1 MTEIAVRQDNAVSI
15 IQTAAADMEAAHR
28 MAVALVS
35 TAFAPAHFQRK
46 PDDATAAILYG
57 AAIGLDPLASLQNI
71 YVISGRP
78 AMYARAMMAVVLSH
92 GHEMWTEESTPARVV
107 VCGRRKGSEHVERS
121 EWTYDRARKA
131 GYTSNKKYDTDPQ
144 SMLYA
149 RASGDVA
156 RHIAPDALL
165 GMAYSVE
172 ELEQSPTGPDGVPA
186 ITTVKTGADRLR
198 EAITPPGAPPT
209 EEPVKATAE
218 RGDPLR
224 TEAQSKALH
233 AGLNALQITDRDA
246 GLAYISQLIGRDID
260 STKELTRVE
269 ASKAIDLMK
278 AAQDELE
285 RSCVTPEPPAD
296 EPDGADWPNVAPA
309 GAR

>member
-1 MTEIAVRQDNAVSI
+1 MSEIAVRQDQAVSI
-15 IQTAAADMEAAHR
+15 IQDSARDMEAAHR
-28 MAVALVS
+28 MAVALVN
-35 TAFAPAHFQRK
+35 TMFVPAHFKGK

-92 GHEMWTEESTPARVV
+92 GHEIWTEEAGPTKVV
-107 VCGRRKGSEHVERS
+107 VCGRRNGSEHIERS

-131 GYTSNKKYDTDPQ
+131 GYTSNKKYDTEPEA
-144 SMLYA
+144 MLYA

-156 RHIAPDALL
+156 RHVAPDALL

-172 ELEQSPTGPDGVPA
+172 ELQQSPAGPDGVPA
-186 ITTVKTGADRLR
+186 ITAVKTGADRLR
-198 EAITPPGAPPT
+198 EAITPPVAAQ
-209 EEPVKATAE
+209 EPVEATGE

-224 TEAQSKALH
+224 TEAQSRALH
-233 AGLNALQITDRDA
+233 AGLGALQITDRGA
-246 GLAYISQLIGRDID
+246 GLAYISQLIGRDIE
-260 STKELTRVE
+260 STRELTRTE
-269 ASKAIDLMK
+269 ASKAIDLM
-278 AAQDELE
+278 AAARDEIE
-285 RSCVTPEPPAD
+285 RGSETPEPPA
-296 EPDGADWPNVAPA
+296 EETTGADWPDVAAA

>member
-172 ELEQSPTGPDGVPA
+172 ELEQAPAGADGVPA
-186 ITTVKTGADRLR
+186 ITTVRTGADRLR
-198 EAITPPGAPPT
+198 EAIGTPPPQ
-209 EEPVKATAE
+209 EPVKTTAE
-218 RGDPLR
+218 RGDSLR

-233 AGLNALQITDRDA
+233 AGLTALQITDRDA

-260 STKELTRVE
+260 STRDLTRAE
-269 ASKAIDLMK
+269 ASTAIDLMK
-278 AAQDELE
+278 AAEDAARSTGAPEAPVDE
-285 RSCVTPEPPAD
+285 PAD
-296 EPDGADWPNVAPA
+296 EGWPEVATA